1 MQILEIVLYSRSGAR
16 RVVNLRPGQV
26 NIITG
31 GSGTGKSALSEIVD
45 YCLGRGSCEIP
56 EGVIRDTV
64 SWYAVR
70 IQFPTDQLFIAREN
84 PITRGHSTGYRVYI
98 EQGDIVES
106 PISPPLTENTNL
118 EGLRDLLTRKIGIA
132 PNLNTPP
139 LGQTRQSLEANIRH
153 ALTFCY
159 QQQTEIAA
167 KDYLF
172 HRQYEAHTTQDIK
185 DTLPYFLG
193 VIQEDRLAR
202 EQELVRRR
210 RELRIAQRELV
221 EAQSIQGEG
230 LSRAVGLLSEARE
243 TGLLP
248 AGIAVQTLDEI
259 LPLLRGAVNWTP
271 DNSQLLAEPGNS
283 NITELQEEERRL
295 AAQLRTLTE
304 AIDEAKRFA
313 AEAQGYANEMEQQ
326 TRRLEAIGLFNEAQ
340 QDSTSCPLCAQ
351 PLDVPVP
358 TAQAVQRSL
367 SLIQSRLT
375 TTTQEP
381 PRLREYIQRLENE
394 RADLR
399 QRYRASVAAMNAIFQ
414 ENRMAEQL
422 RDLDLRRSRV
432 LGRISFW
439 LENLPTADASGEI
452 QDKVRRLQD
461 QVSILEESLDSA
473 DKEQRLLAIQARLG
487 VQMTQWAQELEL
499 EHSGNPVWL
508 DYKNLT
514 VFVSRGNQVIPLSR
528 VGSGENWVGYHL
540 ITHLALHQYFEQETR
555 PVPRFLFLD
564 QPSQVY
570 YPAERDSELAGSLDR
585 LADDDRSAVLRMFQ
599 LMFRVVSSLAP
610 NLQLVVTEHADLAD
624 DQFQSAILERW
635 RDGQALIP
643 QEWISELNASS

>member
-84 PITRGHSTGYRVYI
+84 PITRGHSTSYRVYI

-210 RELRIAQRELV
+210 RELRIAQREV
-221 EAQSIQGEG
+221 
-230 LSRAVGLLSEARE
+230 
-243 TGLLP
+243 
-248 AGIAVQTLDEI
+248 
-259 LPLLRGAVNWTP
+259 LRP
-271 DNSQLLAEPGNS
+271 HQ
-283 NITELQEEERRL
+283 RR
-295 AAQLRTLTE
+295 
-304 AIDEAKRFA
+304 
-313 AEAQGYANEMEQQ
+313 
-326 TRRLEAIGLFNEAQ
+326 FN
-340 QDSTSCPLCAQ
+340 L
-351 PLDVPVP
+351 
-358 TAQAVQRSL
+358 
-367 SLIQSRLT
+367 
-375 TTTQEP
+375 
-381 PRLREYIQRLENE
+381 
-394 RADLR
+394 
-399 QRYRASVAAMNAIFQ
+399 
-414 ENRMAEQL
+414 
-422 RDLDLRRSRV
+422 
-432 LGRISFW
+432 
-439 LENLPTADASGEI
+439 
-452 QDKVRRLQD
+452 
-461 QVSILEESLDSA
+461 
-473 DKEQRLLAIQARLG
+473 
-487 VQMTQWAQELEL
+487 
-499 EHSGNPVWL
+499 
-508 DYKNLT
+508 
-514 VFVSRGNQVIPLSR
+514 
-528 VGSGENWVGYHL
+528 
-540 ITHLALHQYFEQETR
+540 
-555 PVPRFLFLD
+555 
-564 QPSQVY
+564 
-570 YPAERDSELAGSLDR
+570 
-585 LADDDRSAVLRMFQ
+585 RSAR
-599 LMFRVVSSLAP
+599 
-610 NLQLVVTEHADLAD
+610 
-624 DQFQSAILERW
+624 
-635 RDGQALIP
+635 
-643 QEWISELNASS
+643 